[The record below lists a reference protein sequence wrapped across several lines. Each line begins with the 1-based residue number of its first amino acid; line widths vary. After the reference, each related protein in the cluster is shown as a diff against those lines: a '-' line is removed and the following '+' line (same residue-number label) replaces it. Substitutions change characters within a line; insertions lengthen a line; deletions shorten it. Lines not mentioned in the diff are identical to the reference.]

1 MQSRDRRSIKRSLM
15 LPGSRKYWNL
25 ENDTQRLLYIV
36 LILSADDAGRL
47 EGTPE
52 DVKTYAPRSQWSIKT
67 IKKSLKALEKNEL
80 IVRYDGYIQ
89 IAGFVENQLWSG
101 VTERG
106 SNIPAPP
113 GVVSTGVLNST
124 VRGAVQHSQN
134 THDMHDMHA
143 YHILS
148 SHEEGESEG
157 ETEFDFRL
165 FRKKWKHIIGKAA
178 QATTTNRKLYSAD
191 CRQYG
196 QDVVLKRIESWSEEQ
211 DEDFLNGPIA
221 PWKFLKEGVH
231 DVNESESGP
240 VKRRLTKA
248 EKIQASNDE
257 VFDAVLGRP
266 KTLP

>member
-1 MQSRDRRSIKRSLM
+1 M

-113 GVVSTGVLNST
+113 GLFSTEVLNST
-124 VRGAVQHSQN
+124 VRDAVQHSQN

-143 YHILS
+143 HHILS
-148 SHEEGESEG
+148 SHEERESEG
-157 ETEFDFRL
+157 EGDFRL

-178 QATTTNRKLYSAD
+178 QATTTNRKLFAAD
-191 CRQYG
+191 CQQYG
-196 QDVVLKRIESWSEEQ
+196 QDVVLRRIDPWSEEQ
-211 DEDFLNGPIA
+211 DEEFLKGPIA
-221 PWKFLKEGVH
+221 AWKYLKEGVH
-231 DVNESESGP
+231 DVNESETGP
-240 VKRRLTKA
+240 TRRRLTKA
-248 EKIQASNDE
+248 EKVEAANDE
-257 VFDAVLGRP
+257 AFNTVFGRP